1 MGQDKPETCQAM
13 VGSKGVRKIDQGEW
27 LSDSITIVDGCWLS
41 ISLEILR
48 ELRAACETEDGTDHQ
63 RKGTHLLEVLALE
76 IQMYTET
83 KNNKKLKVS
92 NKACR
97 YSLYL

>member
-1 MGQDKPETCQAM
+1 MLTTY
-13 VGSKGVRKIDQGEW
+13 
-27 LSDSITIVDGCWLS
+27 L
-41 ISLEILR
+41 SLEILR

-83 KNNKKLKVS
+83 KNNKKLKVR
-92 NKACR
+92 NKEHVNIHR
-97 YSLYL
+97 T